1 MYGAI
6 SRCCIIRK
14 HRSRFLLRSPQR
26 IGGHLPFQRWK
37 TKNKKNRTKI
47 ANVYVIFLLFLL
59 QVFLFI
65 FFASHRDS
73 PSNSAECSHVKIMYY
88 KQIIR
93 AVSSKEK
100 KKRESQ
106 KRRDCCSCFPRRAS
120 NQIPTWAV
128 WLISKCNEKFQY
140 GSSASTSVTCLSHF
154 SRSTRW
160 KSSSAA
166 AAAGVDHIAH
176 TYRREPPR
184 EREE

>member
-47 ANVYVIFLLFLL
+47 AKVYVIFLLFLL

-73 PSNSAECSHVKIMYY
+73 PSNSAECSHGKIMYY

-100 KKRESQ
+100 KEERES
-106 KRRDCCSCFPRRAS
+106 KATRLLLVFPTTSIQSDPDLGCLADFEMQRK
-120 NQIPTWAV
+120 IPV
-128 WLISKCNEKFQY
+128 WKQREHISYMLVAF
-140 GSSASTSVTCLSHF
+140 
-154 SRSTRW
+154 
-160 KSSSAA
+160 
-166 AAAGVDHIAH
+166 
-176 TYRREPPR
+176 
-184 EREE
+184 